1 MRSCPLSGDTFGFVA
16 EPSPT
21 FSVAELADT
30 IGDRLRAAFP
40 DELWVRGEIQN
51 LTRAPSGHVYF
62 SLADDDPDAPDAQL
76 SVMLRSRDKDRVNR
90 LLRKA
95 GGNVRMSD
103 GTDVRIRGR
112 LDWYGP
118 RGQLQFR
125 MVSIDPA
132 FTLGQLAAARAA
144 LIDLLRTEGLLDRN
158 RSVLMP
164 LLPLRVGVVTSSG
177 SAAEADVLSELDR
190 SGFAFDV
197 RVADVRVQG
206 PEAPTSVAGAI
217 RWFGSR
223 PDHDRHDV
231 VIVARGGGAAT
242 DLAAF
247 DEELVARAVA
257 ESPIPVV
264 TGVGHET
271 DRTVVDEVAHT
282 AAKTP
287 TAAAQH
293 LVALVAT
300 QRDRAERVFAS
311 IVAGAAD
318 RVRRETDHVE
328 RLARRASTAAA
339 GATRAEHA
347 RIGHLADRL
356 SRAAIT
362 RLDRNGTALDDQQRR
377 LRNASRRAL
386 DEAERRLDH
395 LGGRTSAADPV
406 RALARGWSITRD
418 EEGTVVRSAS
428 DVSSGVTILTTLA
441 DGTIQSTVVP
451 PGEDH
456 S

>member
-1 MRSCPLSGDTFGFVA
+1 MA

-21 FSVAELADT
+21 FSVSELADA

-40 DELWVRGEIQN
+40 DEIWVRGEIQN
-51 LTRAPSGHVYF
+51 LSRAPSGHVYF
-62 SLADDDPDAPDAQL
+62 SLADDDPDGPDAQL

-95 GGNVRMSD
+95 GGNVRMTD

-112 LDWYGP
+112 LDWYPP

-144 LIDLLRTEGLLDRN
+144 LIESLRAEGLLDRN
-158 RSVLMP
+158 RAIPTP
-164 LLPLRVGVVTSSG
+164 LLPLRVGVITSSG
-177 SAAEADVLSELDR
+177 SAAEADVLDELDR

-206 PEAPTSVAGAI
+206 PEAASSIAGAI
-217 RWFGSR
+217 RWFAARAAS
-223 PDHDRHDV
+223 DRHDV
-231 VIVARGGGAAT
+231 LILARGGGAAT

-247 DEELVARAVA
+247 DEELVARAIA
-257 ESPIPVV
+257 DSPIPVV
-264 TGVGHET
+264 CGVGHET
-271 DRTVVDEVAHT
+271 DRTVADEVAHT
-282 AAKTP
+282 SAKTP
-287 TAAAQH
+287 TAAARH
-293 LVALVAT
+293 VAGLVAV
-300 QRDRAERVFAS
+300 QMDRAEQAFAS
-311 IVAGAAD
+311 VVASAD
-318 RVRRETDHVE
+318 VVVRRETERLD

-339 GATRAEHA
+339 GATRAEQT
-347 RIGHLADRL
+347 RIGHLAERL
-356 SRAAIT
+356 ARAAGT
-362 RLDRNGTALDDQQRR
+362 RLDRSVTALDEGERR
-377 LRNASRRAL
+377 LRNASRRSL
-386 DEAERRLDH
+386 DEATRRLDH
-395 LGGRTSAADPV
+395 LAGRTSAVDPV

-418 EEGTVVRSAS
+418 SAGTVVRSAS
-428 DVSSGVTILTTLA
+428 DVSSGVTIHTTLA

-451 PGEDH
+451 SDEDQ